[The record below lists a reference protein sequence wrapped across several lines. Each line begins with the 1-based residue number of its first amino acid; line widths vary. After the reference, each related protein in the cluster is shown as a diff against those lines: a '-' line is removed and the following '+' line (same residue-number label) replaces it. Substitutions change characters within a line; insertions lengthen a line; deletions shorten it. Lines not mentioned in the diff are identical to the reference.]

1 MHCPNCGTKV
11 SGEQKFCRSCG
22 MKLEKVQ
29 QILSEELSTAELHA
43 DDKIRRFEHW
53 RNVAGLW
60 TLVLFAAVLLVVFIH
75 EIVINF
81 GSGSHDFYGG
91 LIGLALFLGTA
102 IALSFAG
109 YSAYL
114 RQKQANRKAQVSE
127 AASVAASTLKLPP
140 EPHRIDIPSVTEG
153 TTEILEKNLN
163 PGGNNATQPHI
174 TAGVRSRDGEHSQDA

>member
-29 QILSEELSTAELHA
+29 QVLSEELSSAELYA
-43 DDKIRRFEHW
+43 DDKIRRLEHW
-53 RNVAGLW
+53 RNIAGLW
-60 TLVLFAAVLLVVFIH
+60 RSVLFAVVLLVVFIH

-81 GSGSHDFYGG
+81 GSGSNDFYGG

-114 RQKQANRKAQVSE
+114 RQKQANRKAQVSG
-127 AASVAASTLKLPP
+127 ASQVAASTLKLPP
-140 EPHRIDIPSVTEG
+140 EPQSIDVPSVTEG
-153 TTEILEKNLN
+153 TTEILGKNLN
-163 PGGNNATQPHI
+163 SGGKNATQPRI